1 MDMPL
6 GIYIHIPFCR
16 SKCNYCDFVSY
27 AGKDH
32 YQPVYREALL
42 KEIQLRA
49 RILPADYPKIFSS
62 LFFGGGT
69 PSHLPAEEITAILN
83 QIFHCF
89 APVEGVEITLEA
101 NPESLDS
108 LQNLERYLE
117 AGINRLS
124 IGSQSFDDA
133 LLKKMN
139 RPHRSEDIRQAVALA
154 RKAGFNNISLDLIYG
169 YPGQTLDLWKN
180 SLEEAL
186 NCNPQH
192 LSLYG
197 LTVEG
202 GVPLEKQLDAGEVS
216 LPDEETTISMY
227 EYAMERLLKSGFDH
241 YEISNWAKPGLAC
254 RHNLNY
260 WKYGDYLGLGVNA
273 HSYFQGRRYWNLNTL
288 DTYLESLTKNQLPIA
303 GEETIHG
310 KELMAEYCM
319 VTLRLQEGINKNS
332 FKKRFQADIMEMFG
346 NVFQPYIEM
355 GCLDIDHTI
364 IRLTRKGILIS
375 DALFADLLAEE

>member
-1 MDMPL
+1 MPL

-32 YQPVYREALL
+32 YQPLYREALL

-62 LFFGGGT
+62 LFLGGGT
-69 PSHLPAEEITAILN
+69 PSHLPADEIATILK
-83 QIFHCF
+83 QIFHYF
-89 APVEGVEITLEA
+89 ASFEGVEITLEA

-108 LQNLERYLE
+108 LQNLELYRE

-124 IGSQSFDDA
+124 IGSQSFDDS

-139 RPHRSEDIRQAVALA
+139 RPHRAEDIRQSIALA
-154 RKAGFNNISLDLIYG
+154 RKAGFENISLDLIYG
-169 YPGQTLDLWKN
+169 YPDQTLDLWKN
-180 SLEEAL
+180 SLEEAMH
-186 NCNPQH
+186 CNPQH

-202 GVPLEKQLDAGEVS
+202 GVPLEKQLDAGEID
-216 LPDEETTISMY
+216 LPDEEETISMY
-227 EYAMERLLKSGFDH
+227 EYAMERLGKSGYIH
-241 YEISNWAKPGLAC
+241 YEISNWAKPGFAC
-254 RHNLNY
+254 QHNLNY

-273 HSYFQGRRYWNLNTL
+273 HSYFQGRRYWNFNSLEAYL
-288 DTYLESLTKNQLPIA
+288 DSLTKNQLPIA
-303 GEETIHG
+303 GEEIIHG

-332 FKKRFQADIMEMFG
+332 FKKRFQADILEMFG
-346 NVFQPYIEM
+346 NVFQPYFEM
-355 GCLDIDHTI
+355 GCLEMDHAI
-364 IRLTRKGILIS
+364 IRLTPKGILIS

>member
-32 YQPVYREALL
+32 YQPLYREALL

-83 QIFHCF
+83 QIFHYF

-101 NPESLDS
+101 NPESLGS
-108 LQNLERYLE
+108 LQNLELYRE

-202 GVPLEKQLDAGEVS
+202 GVPLEKQLDAGEIS

-273 HSYFQGRRYWNLNTL
+273 HSYFQGCRYWNCNTL
-288 DTYLESLTKNQLPIA
+288 AAYLESLNKNQLPIA
-303 GEETIHG
+303 DEETIHG
-310 KELMAEYCM
+310 KELMAEFCM

-332 FKKRFQADIMEMFG
+332 FKKRFQADIMDIFG
-346 NVFQPYIEM
+346 NVFKPYVDM
-355 GCLDIDHTI
+355 GCLELNPGRIQ
-364 IRLTRKGILIS
+364 LTRKGILIS